1 MYMYLDLFE
10 ELLEGVVVRAA
21 QLLEVDKVHLA
32 LRVTLRAHIPEAH
45 THTGLAKQYTVHK
58 LCQSGGPGTALY
70 FAEEAELPQRYGSN

>member
-45 THTGLAKQYTVHK
+45 THTGLAKQYTQAVPEWRN
-58 LCQSGGPGTALY
+58 QN
-70 FAEEAELPQRYGSN
+70 GSLFC

>member
-21 QLLEVDKVHLA
+21 QLLEVDKVYLA

-45 THTGLAKQYTVHK
+45 THRL
-58 LCQSGGPGTALY
+58 S
-70 FAEEAELPQRYGSN
+70 

>member
-45 THTGLAKQYTVHK
+45 THTGLAKQ
-58 LCQSGGPGTALY
+58 
-70 FAEEAELPQRYGSN
+70 